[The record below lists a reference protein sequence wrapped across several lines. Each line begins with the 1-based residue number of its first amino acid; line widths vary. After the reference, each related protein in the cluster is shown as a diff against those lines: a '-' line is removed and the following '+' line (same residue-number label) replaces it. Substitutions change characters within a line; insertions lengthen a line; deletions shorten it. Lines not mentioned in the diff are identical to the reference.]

1 MKLIRIIRAKL
12 KNKEKIKDSWYHERL
27 KICNECPFNSKNTK
41 ENKSFKYKFWNILNL
56 KENFC
61 TICGCEIK
69 AKASESMEEC
79 SMGEIG
85 KEPKWK
91 QKSI

>member
-1 MKLIRIIRAKL
+1 MELIRIIKAKL
-12 KNKEKIKDSWYHERL
+12 RNKNKITDSWYHERL
-27 KICNECPFNSKNTK
+27 EICNKCPFNSKNTVGK
-41 ENKSFKYKFWNILNL
+41 KDLRHRVWEFLNL
-56 KENFC
+56 KEHFC

-79 SMGEIG
+79 SMSEIG
-85 KEPKWK
+85 QEPKWK